1 MPDRL
6 DQFVDDLQQQVIQEA
21 REKYSEAIVQRWMNA
36 PGHGQMARPD
46 GHARVTGPCG
56 DSMEIFLRV
65 EGRRIAE
72 ASFLT
77 DGCMTTIVSASM
89 VVEMATGMPLSDAR
103 SISQQQILDA
113 LGGLPEESH
122 HCALLA
128 SNTLRA
134 AVDDYLAGGQS

>member
-1 MPDRL
+1 MPDKL
-6 DQFVDDLQQQVIQEA
+6 DEFVDDLQQQVIEEA
-21 REKYSEAIVQRWMNA
+21 REKYSESVVQRWVNA
-36 PGHGQMARPD
+36 PGHGRMATPD
-46 GHARVTGPCG
+46 GRARVTGPCG

-89 VVEMATGMPLSDAR
+89 VVEMAAAMPLDEAR
-103 SISQQQILDA
+103 SISQQQILAA

-128 SNTLRA
+128 ANTLRA
-134 AVDDYLAGGQS
+134 AVEDYLARRRR

>member
-1 MPDRL
+1 MADKL
-6 DQFVDDLQQQVIQEA
+6 DEFVDDLQQKVIEEA
-21 REKYSEAIVQRWMNA
+21 RQKYSESVVERWLNA
-36 PGHGQMARPD
+36 PGHGLMATPD
-46 GHARVTGPCG
+46 GHARITGPCG

-72 ASFLT
+72 ASFMT

-89 VVEMATGMPLSDAR
+89 VVEMATGMPVTDAS

-134 AVDDYLAGGQS
+134 AVDDYLGGKRR

>member
-1 MPDRL
+1 MSDRL
-6 DQFVDDLQQQVIQEA
+6 DEFVDELQQQIIGEA
-21 REKYSEAIVQRWMNA
+21 RERYSESVVQRWMTA
-36 PGHGQMARPD
+36 PGHGQMANPD

-65 EGRRIAE
+65 EEGAIAE

-77 DGCMTTIVSASM
+77 DGCMSTIVSASM
-89 VVEMATGMPLSDAR
+89 VVEMATGMPVSEAR
-103 SISQQQILDA
+103 SVSQEQILDA

-128 SNTLRA
+128 ANSLRA
-134 AVDDYLAGGQS
+134 AVDDYEFGPG